1 MQQIRQLSLP
11 PKAFQAGCWGNNLLI
26 LDFKAAVEIV
36 IALERNRS
44 VILQLEHVINAL
56 MMVTAVEATNVLAK
70 SVKVGVFTCP
80 KIIKIIISY
89 NT

>member
-1 MQQIRQLSLP
+1 M
-11 PKAFQAGCWGNNLLI
+11 
-26 LDFKAAVEIV
+26 
-36 IALERNRS
+36 IALERNQS

-56 MMVTAVEATNVLAK
+56 MMMTAVEATNVLAK
-70 SVKVGVFTCP
+70 SVKVGVFKCP

>member
-1 MQQIRQLSLP
+1 M
-11 PKAFQAGCWGNNLLI
+11 
-26 LDFKAAVEIV
+26 
-36 IALERNRS
+36 IALERNQS

-80 KIIKIIISY
+80 KIIDY
-89 NT
+89 YFL